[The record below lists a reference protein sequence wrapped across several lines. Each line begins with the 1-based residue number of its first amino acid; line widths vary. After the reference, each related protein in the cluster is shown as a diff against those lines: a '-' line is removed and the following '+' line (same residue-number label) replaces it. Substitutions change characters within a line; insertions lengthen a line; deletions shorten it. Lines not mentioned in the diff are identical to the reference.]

1 MVGNKC
7 PQHGTTTPQSSSNCP
22 TSAIVLTVSLH
33 HIRIRAPH
41 GLYPEE
47 AARGNDFEVDVD
59 TRLPVT
65 IGEDWPLIDY
75 ARISEIV
82 HIVMNGDAMP
92 LLEMLAQEIFRKLRA
107 EWPIL
112 SHIKVTIRKMHP
124 PMPGD
129 VRYAQ
134 VCFEG

>member
-1 MVGNKC
+1 M
-7 PQHGTTTPQSSSNCP
+7 
-22 TSAIVLTVSLH
+22 LTVSLH

-47 AARGNDFEVDVD
+47 AVRGNDFEVDVD
-59 TRLPVT
+59 VRLPAT
-65 IGEDWPLIDY
+65 IGGDWPLIDY
-75 ARISEIV
+75 TRISEIA
-82 HIVMNGDAMP
+82 HFVMNGDAVP
-92 LLEMLAQEIFRKLRA
+92 LLEMLAQDIFIRLRA
-107 EWPIL
+107 EWPEL
-112 SHIKVTIRKMHP
+112 THIRVTIRKMRP